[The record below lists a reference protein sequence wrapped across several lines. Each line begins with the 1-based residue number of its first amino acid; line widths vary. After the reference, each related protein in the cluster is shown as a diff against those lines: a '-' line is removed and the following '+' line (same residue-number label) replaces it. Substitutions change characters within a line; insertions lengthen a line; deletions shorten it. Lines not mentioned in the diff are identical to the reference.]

1 MGRRRRVV
9 NVLLDTHTLLWLVSA
24 PAEVEAAAM
33 AELIKPETHVVVSA
47 ASAWEIAIK
56 TRIGRLDG
64 EALLSAWPDI
74 IAGMSAVE
82 LPIESAD
89 AILAGRLPWQH
100 KDPFDRAI
108 VAQALRR
115 NLTVA
120 TRDDKII
127 DAALVAVI
135 RA

>member
-9 NVLLDTHTLLWLVSA
+9 NVLLDTHTLLWLVSS
-24 PAEVEAAAM
+24 PAQVEAAAM

-89 AILAGRLPWQH
+89 AILAGRLPLQH
-100 KDPFDRAI
+100 KDPFDPAI
-108 VAQALRR
+108 MAPDLRPQP
-115 NLTVA
+115 TVSP
-120 TRDDKII
+120 REDKQHQ
-127 DAALVAVI
+127 
-135 RA
+135 